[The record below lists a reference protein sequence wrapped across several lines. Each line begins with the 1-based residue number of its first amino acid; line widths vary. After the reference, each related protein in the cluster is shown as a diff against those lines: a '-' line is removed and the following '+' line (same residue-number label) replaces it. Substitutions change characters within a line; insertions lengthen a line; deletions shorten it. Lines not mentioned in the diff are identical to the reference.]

1 MQTAMRPLASPAPTN
16 RLFYLDAL
24 RVVLTV
30 LVIVHHVGQAYGP
43 TGGYWPVQEATRA
56 PVLGPF
62 FTVNRSFF
70 MSLFFLVSGYFMVG
84 SYARNGF
91 AGFLR
96 SRLVRLGIPVLAFSA
111 LMIPARIFLFG
122 EHITSWTDYVNS
134 AHLWY
139 LEHVLLFS
147 LVFAVWRRIRDR
159 GAAPRDPAAAASASA
174 SASASARPVPG
185 LPLTIAAIL
194 VVAFACGVVRIWSP
208 IDRWMNLLGFFRVAF
223 ADVPRD
229 LAFFVIGALAFRR
242 GWFERYPTR
251 RGMGWLAVGLAAAV
265 GWYAWA
271 LIPHAAISPLASDL
285 AYLVWEE
292 VLAFG
297 MCIGLL
303 VLFRE
308 AVHTQGRFSKLL
320 AANQYGA
327 YFWHPVLIVGI
338 QMVFASLLLGPFVKF
353 AAVSVIGVPL
363 VFLWSWLLR
372 RARVVR
378 AVL

>member
-1 MQTAMRPLASPAPTN
+1 MQTAARPMASLAPSS
-16 RLFYLDAL
+16 RLYYLDAL

-43 TGGYWPVQEATRA
+43 TGGYWPVQAPTRA
-56 PVLGPF
+56 GILGPF

-70 MSLFFLVSGYFMVG
+70 MSLFFMISGYFMVG

-91 AGFLR
+91 GGFVR
-96 SRLVRLGIPVLAFSA
+96 GRLVRLGIPVVVFAA
-111 LMIPARIFLFG
+111 LMLPARIFLFG
-122 EHITSWTDYVNS
+122 ERIASWTDYFNA

-147 LVFAVWRRIRDR
+147 LVYALWRRIRDGR
-159 GAAPRDPAAAASASA
+159 GGRDAPRAEAVPP
-174 SASASARPVPG
+174 RPVPG
-185 LPLTIAAIL
+185 LLVTAAAIL
-194 VVAFACGVVRIWSP
+194 VVAAACGLVRAWSP

-229 LAFFVIGALAFRR
+229 LSFFVFGALAFRR

-251 RGMGWLAVGLAAAV
+251 RGFGWLALGLAAAA
-265 GWYAWA
+265 GWYAWD
-271 LIPHAAISPLASDL
+271 LVPHAAIGEVASGIV
-285 AYLVWEE
+285 YLVWEE
-292 VLAFG
+292 LLAFG

-303 VLFRE
+303 VLFRQVVR
-308 AVHTQGRFSKLL
+308 AQGSFGKMLSD
-320 AANQYGA
+320 NQYGA
-327 YFWHPVLIVGI
+327 YFWHPVLIVLI
-338 QMVFASLLLGPFVKF
+338 QMAFVALPLGPFAKF
-353 AAVSVIGVPL
+353 VAVSAIGVPV